1 MIRRAA
7 AVALT
12 IGLASGALGCSSR
25 ESDFCNALAD
35 RFDLA
40 GLQRALDA
48 GDDAATTR
56 ELRNLQELRDLA
68 PDEIKSDADNVI
80 DTAISTVRAIT
91 GVRGPDGQTAPVDT
105 TSLPQRLW
113 ATPRSSQKAYIS
125 SRPRTQA
132 CAFRLPAG

>member
-80 DTAISTVRAIT
+80 DTAIATVRAIT
-91 GVRGPDGQTAPVDT
+91 GVKGPDGQTAPVDT
-105 TSLPQRLW
+105 TKLNEALAGVADAAQRLSDY
-113 ATPRSSQKAYIS
+113 ALKTCKVTLQR
-125 SRPRTQA
+125 
-132 CAFRLPAG
+132 